1 MGLSFDAEV
10 QALQAAAAV
19 ATRSREGAHEAILQA
34 FRSHIHAAGPG
45 PSEAL
50 LQSYARL
57 LLVERALE
65 KELGFA
71 RDLAAQASG

>member
-1 MGLSFDAEV
+1 MDLSFDAEV

-34 FRSHIHAAGPG
+34 FRGHVHAGGPG
-45 PSEAL
+45 PSEDL

-65 KELGFA
+65 KELGLA
-71 RDLAAQASG
+71 RDLAVQVSG